1 MGSVGCAYDN
11 AMAESLNST
20 LKADL
25 IDEYHWPT
33 RAALGS
39 ATMRYIEGFY
49 NPRRRHTSL
58 GNVSP
63 LEYEKR
69 LSERDAA

>member
-1 MGSVGCAYDN
+1 
-11 AMAESLNST
+11 MAESLNST

>member
-25 IDEYHWPT
+25 IDEYDWPT

-39 ATMRYIEGFY
+39 ALMRYIEGFY

-58 GNVSP
+58 VNVSP